1 MEGGSWREEID
12 GKRARGKENWR
23 EGLERREGSR
33 WNEGTGVMRGIWG
46 KREGAIG
53 KVLNRE

>member
-23 EGLERREGSR
+23 DRLERREGSG
-33 WNEGTGVMRGIWG
+33 WNDGTRVMKGIWG